1 MPVKAAAIRPPIFSL
16 EALEAKHGDALLLH
30 YGSVRDP
37 QVIVIDGG
45 PKGVY
50 KRTLKPR
57 LDALRASRTPDGA
70 LPIRMVMVSHIDE
83 DHVEGIIQMTREML
97 QDRED
102 GAPASYAITALWHN
116 SFDDVT
122 SAMLRS
128 REGVAPVLRVASAD
142 STWTPGVAVAADTGL
157 LLASVAQGRQL
168 RDNATMLALLVNPGF
183 GALVVAADK
192 GPRTRDLGRGL
203 SFTVVGPR
211 QSQVDALQ
219 KEWDQF
225 VDARRAAGN
234 LPSTGMD
241 AVAAAFVDESVF
253 NLSSIVVLARC
264 AGRTMLLTGDA
275 RGDFIMEGLAAA
287 RLMRNDRLH
296 VNLLKVPHHG
306 SAHNVAKSFFER
318 VTADHYV
325 FSANGKFDN
334 PDVETLELLLAAR
347 PAGSY
352 TLHFTNRVPAAEA
365 FLVRHARAGLTVN
378 YRADTA
384 ASVMVDL
391 GEPLVD

>member
-1 MPVKAAAIRPPIFSL
+1 MPVNAAARRPPIFSL
-16 EALEAKHGDALLLH
+16 EALEARHGDALLLH
-30 YGSVRDP
+30 YGSIRQP

-50 KRTLKPR
+50 TRTLKPR

-83 DHVEGIIQMTREML
+83 DHVEGIIQLTKELL
-97 QDRED
+97 QDRGD

-128 REGVAPVLRVASAD
+128 RESAAPVLRVASAE
-142 STWTPGVAVAADTGL
+142 SLQQLGPSVAADTGL

-183 GALVVAADK
+183 GPLVVAAEQ
-192 GPRTRDLGRGL
+192 GPRTRDIGSGL
-203 SFTVVGPR
+203 AFTVVGPR

-219 KEWDQF
+219 KEWDQY

-234 LPSTGMD
+234 LPSTGME
-241 AVAAAFVDESVF
+241 AIAAAFVDESVF

-275 RGDFIMEGLAAA
+275 RGDFIMDGLKAA
-287 RLMRNDRLH
+287 RLLRNDRLH
-296 VNLLKVPHHG
+296 VDLLKVPHHG
-306 SAHNVAKSFFER
+306 SAHNVARSFFER
-318 VTADHYV
+318 ITADHYV

-347 PAGSY
+347 PTGSF
-352 TLHFTNRVPAAEA
+352 TLHFTNRVPAVEA
-365 FLVRHARAGLTVN
+365 FLTRHAPAGVTVN

-384 ASVMVDL
+384 PSVIIDL